1 MIVEVDCVD
10 TVRLDVGNEV
20 LEFDE
25 DDVGRLEIWQLSSAD
40 PSAKRLR

>member
-1 MIVEVDCVD
+1 
-10 TVRLDVGNEV
+10 VRLDVGNEV

-25 DDVGRLEIWQLSSAD
+25 DASARLGIWQLSPAD